1 MAFAT
6 SKDGTEIAY
15 SIEGA
20 GPPVLLVDGALC
32 HRSFGP
38 MKDIAEALGADYQVY
53 YYDRRGRGESGDTE
67 PWSLD
72 REIEDIETMISA
84 TGGEAHILGISS
96 GALLAAHA
104 ARKLDGIRKL
114 ALYEGPMVVDD
125 NYPALPE
132 TFMPEMRR
140 AVVEN
145 RPGDVLRMF
154 LKRVGTPGFVVWV
167 MSLTPVWKQLRES
180 ALTLHHDLDIVE
192 PFQHQQPLKKSDWTG
207 IDIPTLVMDGGKSPA
222 YMRNAQ
228 KQWSEVLPNA
238 TYRTLPG
245 LDHSV
250 KTEIIVPVLK
260 EFFA

>member
-20 GPPVLLVDGALC
+20 GPGVLLVDGALC
-32 HRSFGP
+32 HRTFGP
-38 MKDIAEALGADYQVY
+38 MKDIAEALGQDYQVY

-72 REIEDIETMISA
+72 KEIGDIEAMLEA
-84 TGGEAHILGISS
+84 AGGQAFVLGVSS

-104 ARKLDGIRKL
+104 ARKLKGIKKL
-114 ALYEGPMVVDD
+114 VLYEGPMVVDE
-125 NYPALPE
+125 NYPTLPE
-132 TFMPEMRR
+132 NFMPEMRR

-145 RPGDVLRMF
+145 RTGDVLKMF
-154 LKRVGTPGFVVWV
+154 LKRVGTPGFMVWI
-167 MSLTPVWKQLRES
+167 MSLTPVWKQLSKS

-192 PFQHQQPLKKSDWTG
+192 PFQHQQPLKQADWTG
-207 IDIPTLVMDGGKSPA
+207 IDAPTLVMDGGKSPA

-245 LDHSV
+245 LNHSV
-250 KTEIIVPVLK
+250 KAEVIAPVLR
-260 EFFA
+260 EFFG